1 MSMEPETLRVLGAVL
16 AAVRDARGYPDLLGR
31 LAQGIRTGIGCER
44 VTVYMLSR
52 RRRLFLPA
60 ADVGTPASVVE
71 NFMRTGYGPEA
82 FPGHA
87 ALLEGR
93 PLHLVRG
100 QVPPDIEA
108 MLELAELRE
117 IVVAPMIYEGKGE
130 GALSCG
136 IHYGP
141 GFTPLALRALEEVA
155 PHAALLVHTARL
167 EAEQARLAERR
178 ARLATW
184 AADVVG
190 ADDVDRMAER
200 VCAASRALFRATR
213 SALLLLRD
221 DELVLRGRAGS
232 FPAVAPQRL
241 TVTGEDAFERPL
253 RTGQPL
259 IVNDYR
265 NSPYFRGPLAA
276 ASGAQ
281 SVLIIPLVDAA
292 GRLGVLTVSD
302 TEEPF
307 RFKPTD
313 EEDARLLGAIT
324 TVALRKGLVV
334 EELRQAS
341 AAKSEFLASVS
352 HDLRTPL
359 NVLLGYTQLLG
370 EEAFGPIT
378 REQRDTLARMER
390 TASSQLTLVND
401 LLDLARI
408 EQGKLSCTLRPVH
421 LGELV
426 DGLREMME
434 ALLRDRPVAFDV
446 AVATDAVARTDRERM
461 RQVLV
466 NVLVNAAK
474 FTQAGCVRLVAERVG
489 EGVDVTV
496 ADTGPGMDTVLARQV
511 TEPFVHGAGPAAGT
525 GLGLAIVSR
534 LLEVLGGSLA
544 IDSAPGRGT
553 RVLMRLPG
561 A

>member
-1 MSMEPETLRVLGAVL
+1 MEPETLRVLGAVL

-52 RRRLFLPA
+52 RRGLFLPA
-60 ADVGTPASVVE
+60 ADVGTPVSVVE
-71 NFMRTGYGPEA
+71 SFMRTGYGPEA
-82 FPGHA
+82 LPGHA

-93 PLHLVRG
+93 PVHLVRG
-100 QVPPDIEA
+100 AVSADIES
-108 MLELAELRE
+108 MLRLAELRE
-117 IVVAPMIYEGKGE
+117 LVVAPMVYEGSGE
-130 GALSCG
+130 GALTCG
-136 IHYGP
+136 VEEGP
-141 GFTPLALRALEEVA
+141 GFTPQALRALEEVA

-190 ADDVDRMAER
+190 ADDVERMAER

-213 SALLLLRD
+213 SALLLLRG
-221 DELVLRGRAGS
+221 DELHLRGRAGS
-232 FPAVAPQRL
+232 FPASAPHCLPVA
-241 TVTGEDAFERPL
+241 GEEAFEVPL
-253 RTGQPL
+253 RTGCPL
-259 IVNDYR
+259 IVNDFR
-265 NSPYFRGPLAA
+265 NSPYFRGPIATASAA
-276 ASGAQ
+276 AA
-281 SVLIIPLVDAA
+281 VLIIPLVDTA
-292 GRLGVLTVSD
+292 GRLGVLTVTD
-302 TEEPF
+302 AEEPF
-307 RFKPTD
+307 RFKPSD

-359 NVLLGYTQLLG
+359 NVLLGYTALLG
-370 EEAFGPIT
+370 EETFGPIT
-378 REQRDTLARMER
+378 PEQRDTLRRMER
-390 TASSQLTLVND
+390 TASTQLTLVND

-421 LGELV
+421 LGELA

-434 ALLRDRPVAFDV
+434 ALLRDRPVAFDI
-446 AVATDAVARTDRERM
+446 AVATDAVARTDRERL

-474 FTQAGCVRLVAERVG
+474 FTHAGCVRLVAERVG
-489 EGVDVTV
+489 DGVDVTV

-511 TEPFVHGAGPAAGT
+511 TEPFVHGGGPAAGT

-534 LLEVLGGSLA
+534 LLELLGGSLA

-553 RVLMRLPG
+553 RVQIRLPG